1 MLKKIIS
8 LILIYSLIGFPA
20 IAKENIGNEIN
31 QKEYPESE
39 AVLPKKTGNDNF
51 VIEGSV
57 EKSVDMTLDKC
68 I

>member
-31 QKEYPESE
+31 QKEYP
-39 AVLPKKTGNDNF
+39 
-51 VIEGSV
+51 
-57 EKSVDMTLDKC
+57 
-68 I
+68 